1 MARTRLIQAI
11 HDAVVEEMARDPK
24 VIVYGEDVE
33 LSIVGDLRGVHE
45 QFGHDRIRNTP
56 ISETTLTG
64 MAVGLAAAGYHV
76 VVQMMFSNF
85 FYTGMD
91 AIANQMSKLRLMT
104 GGQVELP
111 ITILATIG
119 GGSANAAQHSDTP
132 YPMLM
137 NLGGLN
143 VAVPATPADAK
154 GLVKTAIRSKN
165 PCFVLEPNGRGGEFG
180 EVPDGE
186 HLVPFG
192 KAAVRR
198 EGGDVTVV
206 AIGRM
211 LKPALAAAAALE
223 AEGVS
228 AEVLDPRTLV
238 PFDYGAVLA
247 SVGEDRPPGRRRR
260 GPRVLLGGQ
269 PDRRRGRRGGL
280 LPAEGPD
287 PPGHDAERGH
297 PVRPQRR
304 GARDPGRGPHHRRRP
319 PGARP
324 EPEGTRMTV
333 RVRVKLPKIGM
344 TMEEATIV
352 RFCRQPGEAFSKGD
366 PLYEIETEKISQEV
380 EATGDGVMVEHAVP
394 EGSDVRVGELV
405 CVVETDGVPG

>member
-1 MARTRLIQAI
+1 
-11 HDAVVEEMARDPK
+11 
-24 VIVYGEDVE
+24 
-33 LSIVGDLRGVHE
+33 
-45 QFGHDRIRNTP
+45 
-56 ISETTLTG
+56 
-64 MAVGLAAAGYHV
+64 V
-76 VVQMMFSNF
+76 VVQMMFANF

-111 ITILATIG
+111 ITVLATIG

-143 VAVPATPADAK
+143 VAVPATAADAK

-198 EGGDVTVV
+198 EGDAVTVV

-238 PFDYGAVLA
+238 PLDYGAVLA
-247 SVGEDRPPGRRRR
+247 SVGKTGHLVIVDEARECCSAASQIAAVVAEQGFSLLKGPIRRVTT
-260 GPRVLLGGQ
+260 PNVAI
-269 PDRRRGRRGGL
+269 PYA
-280 LPAEGPD
+280 PNAEA
-287 PPGHDAERGH
+287 H
-297 PVRPQRR
+297 V
-304 GARDPGRGPHHRRRP
+304 
-319 PGARP
+319 
-324 EPEGTRMTV
+324 
-333 RVRVKLPKIGM
+333 I
-344 TMEEATIV
+344 
-352 RFCRQPGEAFSKGD
+352 PGEAR
-366 PLYEIETEKISQEV
+366 IT
-380 EATGDGVMVEHAVP
+380 AAVRQAL
-394 EGSDVRVGELV
+394 GRAQKVSA
-405 CVVETDGVPG
+405 